1 MKNIL
6 IYFIIIIIPTNL
18 VAHTDHYKDIKE
30 IEMEIFKDDKIIGFS
45 KFVFSKKG
53 KKFEVKNITEFE
65 VKLFGVKVFS
75 ILSRGIE
82 KYINDQLVSFS
93 SETFQNDKRKFVNL
107 EYDKG
112 NNVFKIDGS
121 SYKGLAD
128 IDNIVGNWWNHK
140 ILQAGSQISP
150 LSGSVKKQVVEFVGK
165 EKIILYNK
173 EVQVEHFT
181 LKSTDQNLDEDK
193 KLNFDIWYDKKRAI
207 IVKISY
213 QRLGNWEYRLKSI
226 K

>member
-18 VAHTDHYKDIKE
+18 FAHTDHYKNIKE
-30 IEMEIFKDDKIIGFS
+30 IEMEIFKDNKVIGFS
-45 KFVFSKKG
+45 KFTFSKSG
-53 KKFEVKNITEFE
+53 KKFEVKNLTKFE
-65 VKLFGVKVFS
+65 VKIFGVKVFS

-82 KYINDQLVSFS
+82 KYIDDQLVSFN

-107 EYDKG
+107 KYDKD
-112 NNVFKIDGS
+112 NKIFKIDGS
-121 SYKGLAD
+121 SYKGSAS

-140 ILQAGSQISP
+140 ILQTESQISP

-165 EKIILYNK
+165 EKINLYNK
-173 EVQVEHFT
+173 EIKVEHFT
-181 LKSTDQNLDEDK
+181 IKSTDQNLDQDK
-193 KLNFDIWYDKKRAI
+193 KLNFHVWYDKKRAI

-213 QRLGNWEYRLKSI
+213 ERLGSWEYRLKSI

>member
-6 IYFIIIIIPTNL
+6 IYFIIIVIPTNL
-18 VAHTDHYKDIKE
+18 IAHTDHYKDIKE

-45 KFVFSKKG
+45 KFTFNKNG
-53 KKFEVKNITEFE
+53 KSFEVKNLTEFE
-65 VKLFGVKVFS
+65 VKIFGVTVFS
-75 ILSRGIE
+75 ILSRGTE
-82 KYINDQLVSFS
+82 KYVADQLISFN

-107 EYDKG
+107 EYDKK

-121 SYKGLAD
+121 SYQGTTD
-128 IDNIVGNWWNHK
+128 VNNIVGNWWNHK
-140 ILQAGSQISP
+140 ILQTDSQISP

-165 EKIILYNK
+165 EKIFLYEK
-173 EVQVEHFT
+173 EIEVEHFT
-181 LKSTDQNLDEDK
+181 IKSTDQKIEEDK
-193 KLNFDIWYDKKRAI
+193 KLNFHVWYDKKRAI

-213 QRLGNWEYRLKSI
+213 QRLGNWEYRLKKI